1 MYIISVKPLI
11 PAITVDKVSIEE
23 RKPLDVT
30 GTTTGSRP
38 RAILQWTIWQKD
50 VTSDATEWSS
60 HISASD
66 TYTVTSDLKYTVGK
80 SDNGQVLTCKAVNL
94 AASSGLESSIT
105 LNVKCELNT
114 VLATNK
120 RKVISELVSVL
131 F

>member
-1 MYIISVKPLI
+1 M
-11 PAITVDKVSIEE
+11 
-23 RKPLDVT
+23 
-30 GTTTGSRP
+30 
-38 RAILQWTIWQKD
+38 
-50 VTSDATEWSS
+50 
-60 HISASD
+60 
-66 TYTVTSDLKYTVGK
+66 TSDLKYTVGK